1 MSSALQ
7 SPLPSASPAPARAGR
22 GGVLH
27 APGWVVGAVCTVF
40 AVAGLTLVP
49 PWLGLGWDEVV
60 YVSQYDPRNPAAFF
74 SAPRSRGVSL
84 LAAPVVLVTDSVVA
98 LRVWL
103 AAAAAVAMGA
113 AFWPW
118 LRLYPRSGV
127 VPLAA
132 FGYASLWV
140 SLFYAAAAMPNH
152 FTAMA
157 AVGAVGWFL
166 VAVREPVSRS
176 ALAGLAAML
185 AVAGL
190 MRPSDA
196 FWLTAPLGLA
206 GLVVPSWRRVPL
218 LAAVAGGGLAG
229 VAPWLVEAE
238 LSYGGVLSRLARA
251 SEIQGGTGWT
261 LAVGY
266 VVTALDG
273 PLLCRP
279 CTEDLVRWPALLWP
293 IALVVLVVGGIVGA
307 HRAGRPALGWLPVV
321 VAGSLAFTYLFLVS
335 YTAPRFLQPTYAL
348 LMLPAAAG
356 LHDAWTATRPRLRP
370 VLGAGLA
377 VAILGHLLIQG
388 AILTHWVTVHTAA
401 RENYARLAE
410 ELHAAGLRPPCV
422 LTGDEAIP
430 IAYYA
435 GCASAAAS
443 GNNTTHTLEEL
454 LAVSRTVP
462 FGLLA
467 KEDGPPEWAADWDAL
482 PVGPADDPWSWVV
495 YLPPWSPLSIPE

>member
-1 MSSALQ
+1 MPPVLRAAVDRP
-7 SPLPSASPAPARAGR
+7 SPDRAR
-22 GGVLH
+22 GGRKRGRAEAAWAL
-27 APGWVVGAVCTVF
+27 GAVCAAF

-98 LRVWL
+98 LRLWL
-103 AAAAAVAMGA
+103 AAAAAAAMFA

-118 LRLYPRSGV
+118 LRLWPRGSV
-127 VPLAA
+127 APLAA
-132 FGYASLWV
+132 LGYASLWV

-152 FTAMA
+152 YTAMA

-166 VAVREPVSRS
+166 VALREPGSR
-176 ALAGLAAML
+176 AAPAGLAVML

-206 GLVVPSWRRVPL
+206 ALLVPAWRRAGLV
-218 LAAVAGGGLAG
+218 AAVAGGALAG

-238 LSYGGVLSRLARA
+238 AAYGGVPERLARA
-251 SEIQGGTGWT
+251 AEIQGGTGWT
-261 LAVGY
+261 LSAGY
-266 VVTALDG
+266 ALSTLDG

-293 IALVVLVVGGIVGA
+293 IALVVLVVFGVA
-307 HRAGRPALGWLPVV
+307 VAQRARRPAVGWLPVV
-321 VAGSLAFTYLFLVS
+321 VAVSTAFTYLFLVS
-335 YTAPRFLQPTYAL
+335 YSAPRFLLPTHAL

-356 LHDAWTATRPRLRP
+356 LRDAWASTRPALRP
-370 VLGAGLA
+370 VLGTGLA
-377 VAILGHLLIQG
+377 VAVVGHLLIQG
-388 AILTHWVTVHTAA
+388 AILTHWAAVHLAA
-401 RENYARLAE
+401 RQDYARLAG
-410 ELHAAGLRPPCV
+410 ELREAGLRPPCL
-422 LTGDEAIP
+422 LTGDDAIP
-430 IAYYA
+430 VAYYT
-435 GCASAAAS
+435 GCASAAPS

-454 LAVSRTVP
+454 LALGRTVP

-467 KEDGPPEWAADWDAL
+467 RDGDPPDWAAEWPAL
-482 PVGPADDPWSWVV
+482 PLGPDDDPRAWVLYV
-495 YLPPWSPLSIPE
+495 PAWSPAAAPE